1 MIRSSVAGRRGTRG
15 MCRSPWTVGGGTR
28 GERGSGERV
37 QRRLGGKP
45 RGPELFSLGLP
56 PRASPAPPRPYRSA
70 RIFDDRRIGRYR
82 RRIGVRARPGRPP
95 MFPVCPQGRKPSNQ
109 HPSDL
114 RFSWPPSNARG
125 TASSM
130 RLPNRVPR
138 LSRTLILRKYLG
150 FWGFGVLGFWGFG
163 VLGFWPSAP
172 QTPRQLPPHR
182 YSLSQEGLRACIIP
196 PSTQCRPTSRGIS
209 VAPARSP

>member
-1 MIRSSVAGRRGTRG
+1 

-70 RIFDDRRIGRYR
+70 RIFDDRRISRYR
-82 RRIGVRARPGRPP
+82 RRIGVRARPGRPR

-130 RLPNRVPR
+130 RLLNRVPR

-150 FWGFGVLGFWGFG
+150 FWGFGVLGVWGFW
-163 VLGFWPSAP
+163 LSTLR
-172 QTPRQLPPHR
+172 TPRWQSPRIMPRAHRQLPTPSILPFPGGTLCL
-182 YSLSQEGLRACIIP
+182 YNP
-196 PSTQCRPTSRGIS
+196 PSSHCRPTSCGIFP
-209 VAPARSP
+209 VPHPERPP